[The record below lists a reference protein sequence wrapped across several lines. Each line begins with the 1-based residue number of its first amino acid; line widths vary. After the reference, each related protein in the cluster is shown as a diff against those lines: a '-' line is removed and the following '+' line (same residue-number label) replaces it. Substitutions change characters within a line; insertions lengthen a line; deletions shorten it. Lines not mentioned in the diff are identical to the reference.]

1 MKKFEH
7 LEHTADIALKVYG
20 RTPVELIRNAVE
32 GLASVITDPDEVQL
46 TTVIRMDISA
56 DSLEDILVRVLNEL
70 VYLFD
75 TRQFIC
81 VRLDIDSFNGRH
93 LTGQAHGEEYDDRKH
108 PIIQVVKA
116 ATHHNLQVTT
126 SAEGLETVLIL
137 DI

>member
-32 GLASVITDPDEVQL
+32 GLASVITDPDAVQL
-46 TTVIRMDISA
+46 TTEIRVDISA
-56 DSLEDILVRVLNEL
+56 DSLEEFLVRVLNEL

-75 TRQFIC
+75 TRHFIC
-81 VRLDIDSFNGRH
+81 VRLDIDSFNGRR
-93 LTGQAHGEEYDDRKH
+93 LTGRALGDDYDERKH
-108 PIIQVVKA
+108 PIIQIVKA
-116 ATHHNLQVTT
+116 ATHHNLQVTP
-126 SAEGLETVLIL
+126 SADGLETVLIL